1 MPIRLVVLFLAG
13 IGAGSAI
20 AVQVALNA
28 ALGKRTGDLGSV
40 LILTLVSILVVLPL
54 TLLFPGTAN
63 LRGLPGPDQ
72 WYLYAGGILGVVVV
86 TAPIILVPRIGAT
99 ATLTAL
105 VVGQLAV
112 AVAIDHFGLLG
123 VPSSPITVT
132 RAVGILIL
140 VTGTLL
146 IVKR

>member
-13 IGAGSAI
+13 IAAGAAI

-28 ALGKRTGDLGSV
+28 GLGKRTGDLGSV
-40 LILTLVSILVVLPL
+40 LILTLVSVLVVLPL

-63 LRGLPGPDQ
+63 FRGMPGPDQ
-72 WYLYAGGILGVVVV
+72 WYLYAGGALGVVVV

-112 AVAIDHFGLLG
+112 AVAIDHFGWLG
-123 VPSSPITVT
+123 VPSSPITLT
-132 RAVGILIL
+132 RAVGVL
-140 VTGTLL
+140 VLATGTLL
-146 IVKR
+146 IVRR